1 MKSESFCESLMT
13 ERRYAAVGSD
23 DGDGAG
29 GDSDAAA
36 DDFAVGAGAAAD
48 ADADAPAAVPVPAPS
63 PSSCVGTPL
72 CILVITCRRTSSI
85 FVSDLRRIRFSRL
98 SISFLNCFGGIMRQP
113 PIGAILLHVWPRS
126 PRCRARGTARPA
138 WSLVRS
144 CKEAAY
150 SLYALLALVLVPVTM
165 VSVGVAEG
173 AVLGRRWLSCVASPT
188 QAV

>member
-1 MKSESFCESLMT
+1 MT

-113 PIGAILLHVWPRS
+113 PIGAHS
-126 PRCRARGTARPA
+126 
-138 WSLVRS
+138 
-144 CKEAAY
+144 AA
-150 SLYALLALVLVPVTM
+150 
-165 VSVGVAEG
+165 
-173 AVLGRRWLSCVASPT
+173 CVATKPEMPSSRNCSASLESRSQLYRGSIFT
-188 QAV
+188 LRATGAGAGASDDGLGGSC